1 MHRGWVLHILTR
13 HRRLYATVTFHPSRE
28 LHRKIVDIYTEEVE
42 GVKATANLTTSVVF
56 QALHNN
62 AIRAMNQRGGN
73 ALGIESDGPLL
84 SKFQNPEV
92 FVAGSHAL
100 TNLHI
105 HSCTFDVGV
114 GKIRRRQCHVRL
126 CPEMD

>member
-1 MHRGWVLHILTR
+1 MHAGWVLYSLTR
-13 HRRLYATVTFHPSRE
+13 RRRLYATVTFHPSRE
-28 LHRKIVDIYTEEVE
+28 LHRKIIDTYTEEVE
-42 GVKATANLTTSVVF
+42 GVKAISNLTTSVVF

-62 AIRAMNQRGGN
+62 AIKAMNQRGGN

-84 SKFQNPEV
+84 SKSQNSKI
-92 FVAGSHAL
+92 FVAGFHAL

-105 HSCTFDVGV
+105 HSCTLDVGM

-126 CPEMD
+126 CPDVD